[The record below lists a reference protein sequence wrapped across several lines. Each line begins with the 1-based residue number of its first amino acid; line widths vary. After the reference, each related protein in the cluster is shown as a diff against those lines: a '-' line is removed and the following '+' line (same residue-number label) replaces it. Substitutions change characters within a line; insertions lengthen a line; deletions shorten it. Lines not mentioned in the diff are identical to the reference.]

1 MAGFFGLF
9 DFTKE
14 GPGVSKNEP
23 DKGPFLETVELM
35 FRRFWELIK
44 LNWMMILFQ
53 LPALAIAFFG
63 TLIAFTALFPQL
75 SVEALTAALA
85 KGQAAQAQ
93 QMLESAAITQLSL
106 IYLVI
111 AVALVGLAVLV
122 VGPFQAGF
130 AYILRNYIRDEHVF
144 TWSDFWEQA
153 KANFKQS
160 SLASLISLGVS
171 TVLVVNFA
179 FYHNTTT
186 FLTENVRVVIQGLI
200 VMLAVIWVGMQ
211 AYLYPMM
218 VTFNLSLI
226 QLYRNSLLFVF
237 LRLPYNLLQLVLS
250 LGLIF
255 IVPGFLFFYETGVSV
270 VLAMVWY
277 LVFAFSFSQF
287 FAMAFVWRSLDRF
300 MIQRQ
305 GSGPSTDIN

>member
-14 GPGVSKNEP
+14 GPGVSKDEP

-53 LPALAIAFFG
+53 LPALAIAFLG
-63 TLIAFTALFPQL
+63 SLIALTTLFPQL
-75 SVEALTAALA
+75 SVESLTAALA
-85 KGQAAQAQ
+85 DSQAAQAQ
-93 QMLESAAITQLSL
+93 QTLESAAITQLSL
-106 IYLVI
+106 LYLVL

-122 VGPFQAGF
+122 IGPFQAGF

-160 SLASLISLGVS
+160 SLASLISLVVS
-171 TVLVVNFA
+171 IILVVNFA

-186 FLTENVRVVIQGLI
+186 FLTEPVRLVIQGLI

-218 VTFNLSLI
+218 VTFKLSLI

-237 LRLPYNLLQLVLS
+237 LRLPYNLLQLALS
-250 LGLIF
+250 LGLVLV
-255 IVPGFLFFYETGVSV
+255 VPGFLFFFETGVSV

-277 LVFAFSFSQF
+277 LVFAFSFPQF
-287 FAMAFVWRSLDRF
+287 LAMAFTWRNLDRF
-300 MIQRQ
+300 MIRRQ
-305 GSGPSTDIN
+305 DSGPAAE